1 MQVTPTRLPEVKLI
15 EPTVFQDSRG
25 FFLETFQC
33 QRYGSQGIGPTFV
46 QDNLSFSKRGTL
58 RGMHAQSPH
67 PQGKLVYVLQGEV
80 FDVAVDIRVGSPTF
94 GEWVGETLS
103 AENRRQIWIPEGF
116 AHGFCV
122 TSETALFAYKC
133 TDFYHS
139 ETEISLLWDDPDIG
153 IIWPISQPELSDKDA
168 QAPYLQ
174 DLDHS
179 RLPRYS

>member
-1 MQVTPTRLPEVKLI
+1 MAQITIQQAIQPLAINFCQSTR
-15 EPTVFQDSRG
+15 
-25 FFLETFQC
+25 
-33 QRYGSQGIGPTFV
+33 
-46 QDNLSFSKRGTL
+46 
-58 RGMHAQSPH
+58 
-67 PQGKLVYVLQGEV
+67 V

-139 ETEISLLWDDPDIG
+139 ETEITFRWDDPEIG
-153 IIWPISQPELSDKDA
+153 IIWPVQGTKLSNKDA

-174 DLDHS
+174 DLDPS
-179 RLPRYS
+179 RLPRYSRSEP